1 MSRLHNPEQKLKK
14 RKQKQ
19 KQETEHRIYYKITA
33 KKKCHILFMENL
45 IYKVCF
51 GFVLKYR

>member
-19 KQETEHRIYYKITA
+19 KQETEHRIYYKIAA
-33 KKKCHILFMENL
+33 KKKNA
-45 IYKVCF
+45 IYYLWKTLYIR
-51 GFVLKYR
+51 FVLVLS

>member
-19 KQETEHRIYYKITA
+19 KQETEHRIYYKIAA
-33 KKKCHILFMENL
+33 KKKMPYI
-45 IYKVCF
+45 IYGKP
-51 GFVLKYR
+51 YI